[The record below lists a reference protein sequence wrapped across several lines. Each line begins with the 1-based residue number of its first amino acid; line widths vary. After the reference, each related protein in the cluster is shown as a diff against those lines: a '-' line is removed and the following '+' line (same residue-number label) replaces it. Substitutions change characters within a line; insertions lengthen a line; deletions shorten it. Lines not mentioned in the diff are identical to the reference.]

1 MNNVRDQ
8 VIKFL
13 AEYSSMYI
21 EDEKSSVVRDD
32 FEYIMINGNRG
43 YKYYTNKEL
52 LDVVNDYVGEGRSIS
67 IEDLDE
73 KEAEMLR
80 EFEAMVA
87 IDSKLE

>member
-1 MNNVRDQ
+1 MKNVRDQ

-52 LDVVNDYVGEGRSIS
+52 LDAVNDYVGEYGSIS